1 MKEAT
6 ARIKVNRLLEM
17 AGWRFFDDV
26 DGTANIQL
34 EPSVKLDRGEL
45 DAMGENF
52 EKVGKGF
59 IDFLLL
65 DSKGFPLLVL
75 EAKAEDRIR

>member
-45 DAMGENF
+45 DVMGENF